1 MTCLKLERPTPLPAG
16 HGARSHSSIG
26 CASIQDLEEDE
37 GEVAVEPIAVIGL
50 SLTFPQKASSP
61 ETFWQMLMEGE
72 SALTHIPRDRYDWE
86 GFFNENAEKTGT
98 TNVNKAHFIAE
109 DIAAFDA
116 PFFSITPEEA
126 ACMDPQQR
134 LLLETAYRAFENA
147 GVSLEQAAGSK
158 TSVHIGSFNSD
169 YSLLLQKDLT
179 TPKRYFGTGTEA
191 GMLAN
196 RLSWFFDL
204 KGPSMQVDTACSSSL
219 NALHLACQTMR
230 CGEADMGLVGG
241 CNLFFNPEP
250 MCAMSD
256 MNFLSPDGISYA
268 FDHRANGYSRGEGLG
283 LVVIK
288 PLSKAI
294 ADGNTIRAVIRAT
307 GSNQDGRT
315 PGITQPD
322 PGAQIALIRDTYRS
336 AGLNPCL
343 TRYFEAHGTGT
354 ALGDPIE
361 ARAINE
367 CFGRLRSRQDK
378 LIVGAL
384 KPNIGHLEGASGI
397 ASLIKTILVLESG
410 LIPRNIWLERVNPRI
425 PLDEWNIMFP
435 TQSMPWP
442 SCGLRRAS
450 INSFGFGG
458 SNAHVVVDDARHYL
472 RNHCLSGIQ
481 TTAPDLVGSTAVP
494 MAAEEKDLE
503 GCSTVANELTN
514 DNKMSRL
521 GEPAFSQ
528 PICTALQIA
537 LVKLLRNWNV
547 VPAAVIG
554 HSSGEIA
561 AAFCSGAI
569 SDVHALRIAYLRGL
583 AISRRVCDGEGG
595 EAMMAVG
602 LSDANIQE
610 YLNIPTTDCTESL
623 VSIGCINSPR
633 NITLSGTR
641 SQLVA
646 LQQKLILDGIF
657 ARLLPVN
664 CAYHSK
670 SMTTVGSDY
679 LQLLQSCPS
688 SPAGSMTSTMIS
700 SVSGR
705 PISADELR
713 SEEYWVRNLTSPV
726 RFAAGLQQ
734 LFKSNRNTNAP
745 AQESFTTPDFLV
757 EIGPSATLRTSIR
770 ETLADLGKA
779 NDIGYGSIL
788 VKGTPAVETA
798 MHLAGSLHSRGC
810 PVNLLN
816 INCLGQASQ
825 PRLLIDLPGYPF
837 DHSQRYWIESRLSK
851 NFRFR
856 QHEHELLGNAVTDW
870 NPLDARWRKI
880 FKASENEWMADHKIN
895 GSILLPAAAFMAMAI
910 EAAKRLV
917 HPDQEVLAYRIQ
929 NATFTTAIVLS
940 PDEDG
945 TEVEM
950 RLGQD
955 YGYVEESR
963 QSLRRTFQ
971 LFVLAGQEWSECSH
985 GTVILDYQ
993 TRAQPLGAEISVREK
1008 EVGDSFIAKCS
1019 TYLHSQHLYPS
1030 LRSAGMQYGP
1040 TFQTLTSVAVSDSG
1054 GEATGVVRPKVRGAS
1069 ILHPTM
1075 LDGIFQ
1081 LMFPALQG
1089 KSELLPSAMLP
1100 TRIDNLWISAK
1111 GAADTSEELAIQAH
1125 AHGLVHGFRHAE
1137 FSMVGRELHSGA
1149 TIIST
1154 TGFRAVFMT
1163 DTPQGY
1169 RPHASK
1175 KLCYNVDWRPAISH
1189 LDNSAISALCRTP
1202 VQVTQDRPS
1211 KDLLRLA
1218 AGVFIT
1224 KALRDERSHQ
1234 GPLKPHL
1241 HQKYTAWMH
1250 HALAVLHADNPT
1262 YSGLRWVD
1270 ILTRHELQ
1278 DQILSELKEDGS
1290 PICSL
1295 YVKIGSRLPDIL
1307 AGRLDALAY
1316 LFDDGQLTHFYANHL
1331 RDRLTSKM
1339 SAYVDLSAHQ
1349 NPNIRI
1355 IEVGAGTGGMTKAVL
1370 KHLFQHGAS
1379 ETGTPR
1385 FANYTYT
1392 DISASF
1398 VESFQTIFKGNEH
1411 RAVFKTLDVE
1421 KDPAAQG
1428 IECGSYDLVLACN
1441 RRQDTL
1447 DRGYERGTIS
1457 APVRVWTFTRMVV
1470 WYFDASSSGMLK
1482 LTSAGTE
1489 NYRSRTPL
1497 VNLERWDLLLEST
1510 GFSGVD
1516 IHWPDHE
1523 DEQLKDL
1530 SILVS
1535 TASEVQ
1541 NKLPQVPQR
1550 ISIVVS
1556 ENAIFQQEVAQG
1568 LRAHL
1573 EQGVQECVILIFQEI
1588 NEASMLENAHC
1599 IMLVELGGSVLY
1611 NIAEKGLFSI
1621 KTLAKHSEVLVWVTG
1636 GGGIQACT
1644 DPSMSLATGLTRTLQ
1659 SEMVGQKFVNLAL
1672 EEGCSVQQ
1680 AVHHTLGVYTA
1691 TTTTTEAD
1699 QHEAEYREVNGA
1711 LQISRVVGAS
1721 YLDQDIL
1728 AKTVPQKASMQ
1739 PLRGFEGRE
1748 LGLTMESVGALDSLV
1763 FVENVSVEERLGSR
1777 EVDVQVRASG
1787 LLFRDVLVASGLYD
1801 ETRFGLEFGG
1811 TVIDAGSETGLTR
1824 GQRICGWAYG
1834 CTKTRVRCTTSA
1846 VQSIPEGM
1854 SFAEAASIPVAY
1866 CTAYHGLLTVAR
1878 MKRGESVLIHS
1889 GAGGTGQAAIQLA
1902 KHMNARIFATVGNE
1916 EKKAFLSKAYDIP
1929 QSNIFSSRSP
1939 SFKDQILTLTDGHGV
1954 DVVLNSLRDE
1964 ALHASL
1970 ECLAPFGRFI
1980 DLSRKNYA
1988 TLPMSLFSR
1997 SVTFAT
2003 VDLSHTLAKD
2013 PDLLGDTLKAVM
2025 DLYAK
2030 RVFTISQPLSVF
2042 GVSRVT
2048 EAFRLM
2054 QSGNSMGKIVL
2065 DLEGEGHGKVSART
2079 IPASL
2084 FDSNASYLVAGGLGG
2099 IGRSVARWMANRG
2112 ARNLILLSRY
2122 AHYSEDA
2129 QQLICELER
2138 KGVRVETP
2146 PCDIAD
2152 GKALPFVLASCS
2164 QRLPPIKGCV
2174 QSSLALNDKPFQ
2186 EMTQESFLTAI
2197 RPKVYGSW
2205 NLHELLPNNLDF
2217 FILFSSIQGIVGSKF
2232 QANYTC
2238 GNVYQDALARY
2249 RVRNGQKA
2257 LSLDIGLMKSVGVVA
2272 EHEEV
2277 FRWLELQGYMG
2288 LEEKELHAI
2297 LEYHCDPSLPVL
2309 SELKCQVVTGLHTPA
2324 ALEAKGLAESPWLQ
2338 RPFFNHLRQIG
2349 VDEMLLH
2356 DGTGRADDG
2365 DGTSHVGSSS
2375 SSVDFIA
2382 GLQAAKTMDEACDLV
2397 CDALATKLSTSLGV
2411 RREDLDVWKPAFA
2424 HGADS
2429 LSAIGIS
2436 HWLER
2441 EVGSQVSVFEILDR
2455 MSVVELSRVAAR
2467 KSGHLKGLFDG

>member
-1 MTCLKLERPTPLPAG
+1 MTCLKFERPTPLPAG
-16 HGARSHSSIG
+16 DGARSHSSIA
-26 CASIQDLEEDE
+26 CASTQDPEEDE
-37 GEVAVEPIAVIGL
+37 GKSVVEPIAVIGL

-72 SALTHIPRDRYDWE
+72 SALTHVPRDRYDWE
-86 GFFNENAEKTGT
+86 GFFNENAYRTGT
-98 TNVNKAHFIAE
+98 TNVNKAHFVAE

-116 PFFSITPEEA
+116 PFFSVTPEEA

-179 TPKRYFGTGTEA
+179 TPKRYLGTGTEA

-196 RLSWFFDL
+196 RLSWFFGL
-204 KGPSMQVDTACSSSL
+204 KGPSMQ
-219 NALHLACQTMR
+219 
-230 CGEADMGLVGG
+230 GLVGG

-294 ADGNTIRAVIRAT
+294 KDGDTVRAVIRAT

-315 PGITQPD
+315 P
-322 PGAQIALIRDTYRS
+322 
-336 AGLNPCL
+336 
-343 TRYFEAHGTGT
+343 GTGT

-410 LIPRNIWLERVNPRI
+410 LIPRNIWLERVNPQI

-435 TQSMPWP
+435 TQ
-442 SCGLRRAS
+442 
-450 INSFGFGG
+450 
-458 SNAHVVVDDARHYL
+458 
-472 RNHCLSGIQ
+472 
-481 TTAPDLVGSTAVP
+481 
-494 MAAEEKDLE
+494 
-503 GCSTVANELTN
+503 NELTK
-514 DNKMSRL
+514 DDKMSRL
-521 GEPAFSQ
+521 GESSFSQ

-537 LVKLLRNWNV
+537 LVKLLRSWNV

-583 AISRRVCDGEGG
+583 ATSRRVCDGEGG

-602 LSDANIQE
+602 LSDANIQ
-610 YLNIPTTDCTESL
+610 D
-623 VSIGCINSPR
+623 PR
-633 NITLSGTR
+633 NTTLSGTK

-670 SMTTVGSDY
+670 SMTSVGIDY

-688 SPAGSMTSTMIS
+688 SPAGSMKSTMIS

-705 PISADELR
+705 SISADELR
-713 SEEYWVRNLTSPV
+713 SEEYWVRNLMSPV
-726 RFAAGLQQ
+726 RFAAALQQ
-734 LFKSNRNTNAP
+734 LFESVPNTNAP
-745 AQESFTTPDFLV
+745 AQESSITPDFLV

-788 VKGTPAVETA
+788 VKGSPAVETA

-816 INCLGQASQ
+816 VNCLGQASQ
-825 PRLLIDLPGYPF
+825 PRMLIDLPGYPF

-880 FKASENEWMADHKIN
+880 FKSSENEWMADHKVN

-910 EAAKRLV
+910 EAAKRLI

-963 QSLRRTFQ
+963 QSLRRIFQ

-993 TRAQPLGAEISVREK
+993 TRAQPLGAEMSVQEK
-1008 EVGDSFIAKCS
+1008 EVCDSFIAKC
-1019 TYLHSQHLYPS
+1019 TKYLHSQHLYPS

-1040 TFQTLTSVAVSDSG
+1040 TFQTLTSVAVSDRG

-1089 KSELLPSAMLP
+1089 KSELLSSAMLP
-1100 TRIDNLWISAK
+1100 TRVDNLWISAQ
-1111 GAADTSEELAIQAH
+1111 GAADTSEELAVQAH

-1149 TIIST
+1149 TVIST

-1175 KLCYNVDWRPAISH
+1175 KLCYNVDWRPAISQ
-1189 LDNSAISALCRTP
+1189 LDNPAISALCRTP
-1202 VQVTQDRPS
+1202 VKATQDRAS
-1211 KDLLRLA
+1211 KDFLRLA

-1234 GPLKPHL
+1234 VPLKSL
-1241 HQKYTAWMH
+1241 WHQKYTAWMH

-1278 DQILSELKEDGS
+1278 DQILSELKENVS
-1290 PICSL
+1290 PICPL

-1307 AGRLDALAY
+1307 AGRLDALTY
-1316 LFDDGQLTHFYANHL
+1316 LFDDEQLTRFYANHL
-1331 RDRLTSKM
+1331 RDHITSKM
-1339 SAYVDLSAHQ
+1339 SAYVDLSTHQ

-1355 IEVGAGTGGMTKAVL
+1355 LEVGAGTGGMTKAVL
-1370 KHLFQHGAS
+1370 KHLFQGGAS

-1398 VESFQTIFKGNEH
+1398 VESFQNIFKGNEH
-1411 RAVFKTLDVE
+1411 RAVFRTLDVE

-1441 RRQDTL
+1441 
-1447 DRGYERGTIS
+1447 
-1457 APVRVWTFTRMVV
+1457 V
-1470 WYFDASSSGMLK
+1470 
-1482 LTSAGTE
+1482 
-1489 NYRSRTPL
+1489 
-1497 VNLERWDLLLEST
+1497 
-1510 GFSGVD
+1510 
-1516 IHWPDHE
+1516 
-1523 DEQLKDL
+1523 
-1530 SILVS
+1530 
-1535 TASEVQ
+1535 
-1541 NKLPQVPQR
+1541 
-1550 ISIVVS
+1550 
-1556 ENAIFQQEVAQG
+1556 
-1568 LRAHL
+1568 
-1573 EQGVQECVILIFQEI
+1573 
-1588 NEASMLENAHC
+1588 
-1599 IMLVELGGSVLY
+1599 
-1611 NIAEKGLFSI
+1611 
-1621 KTLAKHSEVLVWVTG
+1621 
-1636 GGGIQACT
+1636 
-1644 DPSMSLATGLTRTLQ
+1644 
-1659 SEMVGQKFVNLAL
+1659 
-1672 EEGCSVQQ
+1672 
-1680 AVHHTLGVYTA
+1680 
-1691 TTTTTEAD
+1691 
-1699 QHEAEYREVNGA
+1699 
-1711 LQISRVVGAS
+1711 
-1721 YLDQDIL
+1721 
-1728 AKTVPQKASMQ
+1728 
-1739 PLRGFEGRE
+1739 
-1748 LGLTMESVGALDSLV
+1748 
-1763 FVENVSVEERLGSR
+1763 
-1777 EVDVQVRASG
+1777 
-1787 LLFRDVLVASGLYD
+1787 
-1801 ETRFGLEFGG
+1801 
-1811 TVIDAGSETGLTR
+1811 
-1824 GQRICGWAYG
+1824 
-1834 CTKTRVRCTTSA
+1834 
-1846 VQSIPEGM
+1846 
-1854 SFAEAASIPVAY
+1854 
-1866 CTAYHGLLTVAR
+1866 
-1878 MKRGESVLIHS
+1878 
-1889 GAGGTGQAAIQLA
+1889 
-1902 KHMNARIFATVGNE
+1902 
-1916 EKKAFLSKAYDIP
+1916 
-1929 QSNIFSSRSP
+1929 RSP
-1939 SFKDQILTLTDGHGV
+1939 S
-1954 DVVLNSLRDE
+1954 
-1964 ALHASL
+1964 
-1970 ECLAPFGRFI
+1970 
-1980 DLSRKNYA
+1980 
-1988 TLPMSLFSR
+1988 
-1997 SVTFAT
+1997 
-2003 VDLSHTLAKD
+2003 
-2013 PDLLGDTLKAVM
+2013 
-2025 DLYAK
+2025 
-2030 RVFTISQPLSVF
+2030 
-2042 GVSRVT
+2042 
-2048 EAFRLM
+2048 
-2054 QSGNSMGKIVL
+2054 
-2065 DLEGEGHGKVSART
+2065 
-2079 IPASL
+2079 
-2084 FDSNASYLVAGGLGG
+2084 
-2099 IGRSVARWMANRG
+2099 
-2112 ARNLILLSRY
+2112 
-2122 AHYSEDA
+2122 
-2129 QQLICELER
+2129 
-2138 KGVRVETP
+2138 
-2146 PCDIAD
+2146 
-2152 GKALPFVLASCS
+2152 
-2164 QRLPPIKGCV
+2164 
-2174 QSSLALNDKPFQ
+2174 
-2186 EMTQESFLTAI
+2186 
-2197 RPKVYGSW
+2197 SW
-2205 NLHELLPNNLDF
+2205 P
-2217 FILFSSIQGIVGSKF
+2217 
-2232 QANYTC
+2232 
-2238 GNVYQDALARY
+2238 
-2249 RVRNGQKA
+2249 
-2257 LSLDIGLMKSVGVVA
+2257 
-2272 EHEEV
+2272 
-2277 FRWLELQGYMG
+2277 
-2288 LEEKELHAI
+2288 
-2297 LEYHCDPSLPVL
+2297 
-2309 SELKCQVVTGLHTPA
+2309 
-2324 ALEAKGLAESPWLQ
+2324 
-2338 RPFFNHLRQIG
+2338 
-2349 VDEMLLH
+2349 
-2356 DGTGRADDG
+2356 
-2365 DGTSHVGSSS
+2365 
-2375 SSVDFIA
+2375 
-2382 GLQAAKTMDEACDLV
+2382 
-2397 CDALATKLSTSLGV
+2397 LGV
-2411 RREDLDVWKPAFA
+2411 E
-2424 HGADS
+2424 
-2429 LSAIGIS
+2429 
-2436 HWLER
+2436 
-2441 EVGSQVSVFEILDR
+2441 
-2455 MSVVELSRVAAR
+2455 ELY
-2467 KSGHLKGLFDG
+2467 

>member
-1 MTCLKLERPTPLPAG
+1 
-16 HGARSHSSIG
+16 
-26 CASIQDLEEDE
+26 
-37 GEVAVEPIAVIGL
+37 
-50 SLTFPQKASSP
+50 
-61 ETFWQMLMEGE
+61 
-72 SALTHIPRDRYDWE
+72 
-86 GFFNENAEKTGT
+86 
-98 TNVNKAHFIAE
+98 
-109 DIAAFDA
+109 
-116 PFFSITPEEA
+116 
-126 ACMDPQQR
+126 
-134 LLLETAYRAFENA
+134 
-147 GVSLEQAAGSK
+147 
-158 TSVHIGSFNSD
+158 
-169 YSLLLQKDLT
+169 
-179 TPKRYFGTGTEA
+179 
-191 GMLAN
+191 
-196 RLSWFFDL
+196 
-204 KGPSMQVDTACSSSL
+204 
-219 NALHLACQTMR
+219 
-230 CGEADMGLVGG
+230 
-241 CNLFFNPEP
+241 
-250 MCAMSD
+250 
-256 MNFLSPDGISYA
+256 
-268 FDHRANGYSRGEGLG
+268 
-283 LVVIK
+283 
-288 PLSKAI
+288 
-294 ADGNTIRAVIRAT
+294 
-307 GSNQDGRT
+307 
-315 PGITQPD
+315 
-322 PGAQIALIRDTYRS
+322 
-336 AGLNPCL
+336 
-343 TRYFEAHGTGT
+343 
-354 ALGDPIE
+354 
-361 ARAINE
+361 
-367 CFGRLRSRQDK
+367 
-378 LIVGAL
+378 
-384 KPNIGHLEGASGI
+384 
-397 ASLIKTILVLESG
+397 
-410 LIPRNIWLERVNPRI
+410 
-425 PLDEWNIMFP
+425 
-435 TQSMPWP
+435 
-442 SCGLRRAS
+442 
-450 INSFGFGG
+450 
-458 SNAHVVVDDARHYL
+458 
-472 RNHCLSGIQ
+472 
-481 TTAPDLVGSTAVP
+481 
-494 MAAEEKDLE
+494 
-503 GCSTVANELTN
+503 
-514 DNKMSRL
+514 MSRL
-521 GEPAFSQ
+521 GESAFSQ

-537 LVKLLRNWNV
+537 LVKLLRSWNV

-583 AISRRVCDGEGG
+583 ATSRRVCDGEGG

-602 LSDANIQE
+602 LSDTNIQ
-610 YLNIPTTDCTESL
+610 D
-623 VSIGCINSPR
+623 PR
-633 NITLSGTR
+633 NTTLSGTK

-670 SMTTVGSDY
+670 SMTSVGIDY

-705 PISADELR
+705 SISADELR
-713 SEEYWVRNLTSPV
+713 SEEYWVRNLMSPV
-726 RFAAGLQQ
+726 RFAAALQQ
-734 LFKSNRNTNAP
+734 LFESISNTNAP
-745 AQESFTTPDFLV
+745 AQESSITPDFLV

-788 VKGTPAVETA
+788 VKGSPAVETA
-798 MHLAGSLHSRGC
+798 MHLAESLHSRGC

-825 PRLLIDLPGYPF
+825 PRMLIDLPGYPF
-837 DHSQRYWIESRLSK
+837 DHSHRYWIESRLSK

-856 QHEHELLGNAVTDW
+856 QHEHELLGNAVPDW

-880 FKASENEWMADHKIN
+880 LKSSENEWMADHKVN

-910 EAAKRLV
+910 EAAKRLI

-993 TRAQPLGAEISVREK
+993 TRAQPPGAEMSVQEK
-1008 EVGDSFIAKCS
+1008 EVGDSFIAKCT

-1030 LRSAGMQYGP
+1030 LRSAGMQYGR
-1040 TFQTLTSVAVSDSG
+1040 TFQTLTSVAVSDRG
-1054 GEATGVVRPKVRGAS
+1054 GEATGVVRPKVREAS

-1075 LDGIFQ
+1075 LDGILQ

-1100 TRIDNLWISAK
+1100 TRVDNLWISAP
-1111 GAADTSEELAIQAH
+1111 GAADTSEELAVQAH

-1137 FSMVGRELHSGA
+1137 FSMLGRALHSGA
-1149 TIIST
+1149 TLISIS
-1154 TGFRAVFMT
+1154 GLRAVFMT

-1175 KLCYNVDWRPAISH
+1175 NLCYNVDWRPAISH
-1189 LDNSAISALCRTP
+1189 LDNPAISALCRTP
-1202 VQVTQDRPS
+1202 VQATQNRPS
-1211 KDLLRLA
+1211 KDFLRLA

-1234 GPLKPHL
+1234 VALKPL
-1241 HQKYTAWMH
+1241 WHQKYTAWMH

-1278 DQILSELKEDGS
+1278 DQILSELKENVS
-1290 PICSL
+1290 PICPL

-1307 AGRLDALAY
+1307 AGRLNALTY
-1316 LFDDGQLTHFYANHL
+1316 LFDDDQLTRFYANHL
-1331 RDRLTSKM
+1331 RDHITSKM

-1370 KHLFQHGAS
+1370 KHLFQEGAP

-1398 VESFQTIFKGNEH
+1398 VESFQNIFKGNEH
-1411 RAVFKTLDVE
+1411 RAVFRTLD
-1421 KDPAAQG
+1421 
-1428 IECGSYDLVLACN
+1428 
-1441 RRQDTL
+1441 
-1447 DRGYERGTIS
+1447 
-1457 APVRVWTFTRMVV
+1457 
-1470 WYFDASSSGMLK
+1470 
-1482 LTSAGTE
+1482 
-1489 NYRSRTPL
+1489 
-1497 VNLERWDLLLEST
+1497 
-1510 GFSGVD
+1510 
-1516 IHWPDHE
+1516 
-1523 DEQLKDL
+1523 
-1530 SILVS
+1530 
-1535 TASEVQ
+1535 
-1541 NKLPQVPQR
+1541 
-1550 ISIVVS
+1550 
-1556 ENAIFQQEVAQG
+1556 
-1568 LRAHL
+1568 
-1573 EQGVQECVILIFQEI
+1573 
-1588 NEASMLENAHC
+1588 
-1599 IMLVELGGSVLY
+1599 
-1611 NIAEKGLFSI
+1611 
-1621 KTLAKHSEVLVWVTG
+1621 
-1636 GGGIQACT
+1636 
-1644 DPSMSLATGLTRTLQ
+1644 
-1659 SEMVGQKFVNLAL
+1659 
-1672 EEGCSVQQ
+1672 
-1680 AVHHTLGVYTA
+1680 
-1691 TTTTTEAD
+1691 
-1699 QHEAEYREVNGA
+1699 
-1711 LQISRVVGAS
+1711 
-1721 YLDQDIL
+1721 DIL
-1728 AKTVPQKASMQ
+1728 AKIVPQKASMQ

-1763 FVENVSVEERLGSR
+1763 FVENVSVEERLGNR

-1787 LLFRDVLVASGLYD
+1787 LLFRDVLIASGLHD
-1801 ETRFGLEFGG
+1801 DTRFGLEFGG
-1811 TVIDAGSETGLTR
+1811 IVIDVGSETGLTC

-1846 VQSIPEGM
+1846 VQSIPEGL

-1866 CTAYHGLLTVAR
+1866 CTAYHSLLTIAR

-1939 SFKDQILTLTDGHGV
+1939 SFKDQILALTDGHGV

-1980 DLSRKNYA
+1980 DLGRKNYA
-1988 TLPMSLFSR
+1988 TLPMSLLSR
-1997 SVTFAT
+1997 SITFAT
-2003 VDLSHTLAKD
+2003 VDLSHTLTND

-2030 RVFTISQPLSVF
+2030 RVFTISQPLRVF
-2042 GVSRVT
+2042 GVS
-2048 EAFRLM
+2048 
-2054 QSGNSMGKIVL
+2054 
-2065 DLEGEGHGKVSART
+2065 H
-2079 IPASL
+2079 
-2084 FDSNASYLVAGGLGG
+2084 
-2099 IGRSVARWMANRG
+2099 
-2112 ARNLILLSRY
+2112 
-2122 AHYSEDA
+2122 
-2129 QQLICELER
+2129 
-2138 KGVRVETP
+2138 
-2146 PCDIAD
+2146 
-2152 GKALPFVLASCS
+2152 
-2164 QRLPPIKGCV
+2164 
-2174 QSSLALNDKPFQ
+2174 
-2186 EMTQESFLTAI
+2186 
-2197 RPKVYGSW
+2197 
-2205 NLHELLPNNLDF
+2205 F
-2217 FILFSSIQGIVGSKF
+2217 FILFSSVQGIVGSKF

-2277 FRWLELQGYMG
+2277 SRWLELQGYMG

-2297 LEYHCDPSLPVL
+2297 LEHHCDPSLPML

-2338 RPFFNHLRQIG
+2338 RPFFSHLRQIG

-2356 DGTGRADDG
+2356 DSTGRAHDG
-2365 DGTSHVGSSS
+2365 DDTSHVGSG
-2375 SSVDFIA
+2375 SSVNFIA

-2397 CDALATKLSTSLGV
+2397 CDALARKLSTSLGV
-2411 RREDLDVWKPAFA
+2411 PREDLDVRKPAFE

-2436 HWLER
+2436 QWLER

-2455 MSVVELSRVAAR
+2455 MSVVELSRVAAT
-2467 KSGHLKGLFDG
+2467 KSGHLKGLF